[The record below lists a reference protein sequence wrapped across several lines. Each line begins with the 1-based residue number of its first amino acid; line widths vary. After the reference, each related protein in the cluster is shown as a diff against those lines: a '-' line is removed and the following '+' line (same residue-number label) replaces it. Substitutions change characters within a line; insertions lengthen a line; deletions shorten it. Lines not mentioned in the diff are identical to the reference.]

1 MTGDRNFDAMDE
13 FTLFSLEAGSD
24 QLHIT
29 VRING
34 DSGSAAATA
43 ENICAAVA
51 SVLDSYG
58 MRILNERVFGAL
70 DFYQS
75 YMRIRNKHRHFVQ
88 GPFSYIQGP
97 PIHGNGLN
105 GIQIHAVK
113 PVSDENPRILYDGKR
128 PCGSLW
134 TRKDATY
141 VYVTG
146 IHGLQNRNRSRGD
159 QAASMFEAMKR
170 LLASQST
177 DFSNVVRTWIYLDDI
192 LEWYDAFNAAR
203 TDKFKLFGLIPG
215 SAEGSNGNPAY
226 LPAST
231 GIGGRNPSGAFCC
244 GDALAISGPIQ
255 VSVLPDML
263 QPSAYSY
270 GSAFS
275 RGICIE
281 EKEYRQVFISGT
293 AAIDAAGRSLYPR
306 DAAAQIRKTL
316 EVIEALLGEKG
327 AKFEDIRSATVYI
340 KRAEDW
346 SVYEKLAGRLGLTNL
361 PAVFVIA
368 DICRDEL
375 LFEMDAL
382 AVVGKRENPA

>member
-1 MTGDRNFDAMDE
+1 
-13 FTLFSLEAGSD
+13 
-24 QLHIT
+24 
-29 VRING
+29 
-34 DSGSAAATA
+34 
-43 ENICAAVA
+43 
-51 SVLDSYG
+51 
-58 MRILNERVFGAL
+58 
-70 DFYQS
+70 
-75 YMRIRNKHRHFVQ
+75 
-88 GPFSYIQGP
+88 
-97 PIHGNGLN
+97 
-105 GIQIHAVK
+105 
-113 PVSDENPRILYDGKR
+113 
-128 PCGSLW
+128 
-134 TRKDATY
+134 
-141 VYVTG
+141 
-146 IHGLQNRNRSRGD
+146 
-159 QAASMFEAMKR
+159 
-170 LLASQST
+170 
-177 DFSNVVRTWIYLDDI
+177 
-192 LEWYDAFNAAR
+192 
-203 TDKFKLFGLIPG
+203 
-215 SAEGSNGNPAY
+215 
-226 LPAST
+226 
-231 GIGGRNPSGAFCC
+231 
-244 GDALAISGPIQ
+244 
-255 VSVLPDML
+255 ML

-281 EKEYRQVFISGT
+281 EKEHRQVFVSGT